1 MKSRGRARRWERP
14 GWLRAGMEDVVNLRG
29 GAGDSV
35 EPGRCGLNPEREG
48 KPWENSG
55 PRESE
60 RRFRR
65 VRLDGEKGLSAC
77 LSCRLALPL

>member
-1 MKSRGRARRWERP
+1 
-14 GWLRAGMEDVVNLRG
+14 MEDVVNLRG

-60 RRFRR
+60 RRFRSSEA
-65 VRLDGEKGLSAC
+65 GEKGLSAC
-77 LSCRLALPL
+77 LSRRLALPL

>member
-1 MKSRGRARRWERP
+1 MKSWGRARRWERP

-29 GAGDSV
+29 GVGGSV
-35 EPGRCGLNPEREG
+35 EPGRRGLNPEREG

-55 PRESE
+55 PQERE
-60 RRFRR
+60 RRFRSGEA
-65 VRLDGEKGLSAC
+65 GEKVLSAC